1 MQKSK
6 KAKFYIAV
14 FLLVISLFV
23 GMIPANASFAAVV
36 ADGTFGEDNNLTWV
50 LDNTGLLSIS
60 GKGKMQDMYVQDY
73 PWYSYA
79 DQITAVRIQNGVQNV
94 GTYMFEEYDNLET
107 VEIGEGVLTIGK
119 YSFNYCDNLRSVR
132 IPKSLRRIDE
142 QAFFR
147 CPLLS
152 DVHIADA
159 SLWCGIEFMSNHAN
173 PLCNGADLLLNGEIL
188 TEVTVPDFLTKLGDY
203 QFYGCQSIER
213 INLHGKV
220 TAIGKDAFSQ
230 CPSLRYVSCA
240 GTEDQLQKI
249 TNENTELNKDL
260 FMCLFDGKNKLV
272 DGNLI
277 SEDGTLKKI
286 GSSAS
291 VVRIPDGTKTIAE
304 NAGAGLSDLSVLILP
319 ASVEKIAE
327 HAFSDCPLLTDVY
340 FAGSKEQWNAVHS
353 EGLKNVIVHF
363 EAEWIEKDG
372 VVYNADQT
380 VLIGATD
387 AIAKE
392 IVVPETV
399 TQIADG
405 AFRNCF
411 ALQNIT
417 LPDGI
422 TELPD
427 LLFENCRNLQ
437 NVTFSDK
444 LTAIGNRVFSGCIRL
459 EEIILPATVSD
470 IGEYAFSSCRELHSM
485 TLPKAVTALADGVF
499 ADCAR
504 MEEINLP
511 EALQTVGN
519 NAFYNCYKL
528 KEITLPKTVTKL
540 GTSAFYGCAAL
551 TAMTLPDGITEL
563 PEQIFYGCY
572 NLTDVVLPSALTG
585 IGRYAF
591 YDCIALRDLQLPD
604 TLIKIGEYAFFGCE
618 SLTEIVIPPA
628 VTQLEDSSF
637 KACLFLA
644 KITLPE
650 GLQLIGNEAFRYC
663 QTLDALYIPATITSL
678 DESAFDQCYYLKKI
692 YFGGNKEQWIQ
703 AYPDGIPKNIEVV
716 FEHTHTAGKWDVTA
730 CPGPETEGIAQRNCE
745 QCHALQ
751 TAKMEKTAFPGNET
765 ATVNMDGYLSVVAE
779 IPSADLLHQAGD
791 GAVLTDKDGNAVAE
805 DVFVGTGMVLTLADG
820 TTYNVL
826 VAGDCDGNGIINA
839 EDARLTLRLSV
850 NLEDFA
856 PDSVQYKACDV
867 DDFTGVT
874 ASDARSILRASVGLD
889 DPKEWKR

>member
-60 GKGKMQDMYVQDY
+60 GKGRIQDKYVQDY

-79 DQITAVRIQNGVQNV
+79 DQITAVKIQNGVQNV

-173 PLCNGADLLLNGEIL
+173 PLYNGGDLLLNGEIL

-220 TAIGKDAFSQ
+220 AAIGKEAFSQ
-230 CPSLRYVSCA
+230 CPSLRAICCA
-240 GTEDQLQKI
+240 GTVDQMLKI
-249 TNENTELNKDL
+249 TSENTEIRKDL
-260 FMCLFDGKNKLV
+260 FVCLNDGENKLV
-272 DGNLI
+272 DGKVYTKDDALI
-277 SEDGTLKKI
+277 KI
-286 GSSAS
+286 GASST
-291 VVRIPDGTKTIAE
+291 VVSIADDTKTIAE
-304 NAGAGLSDLSVLILP
+304 NAGAGLENLSALILP

-327 HAFSDCPLLTDVY
+327 HAFADCPNLTDVY
-340 FAGSKEQWNAVHS
+340 FAGTKEQWSAVHS
-353 EGLKNVIVHF
+353 EGIKNATVHF
-363 EAEWIEKDG
+363 EAKLIEKDG
-372 VVYNADQT
+372 VVYNADRT
-380 VLIGATD
+380 VLIGATEHVS
-387 AIAKE
+387 AE

-437 NVTFSDK
+437 SVTFSDK
-444 LTAIGNRVFSGCIRL
+444 LTAIGNRAFSGCIRL
-459 EEIILPATVSD
+459 EKITLPETVAQ
-470 IGEYAFSSCRELHSM
+470 IGEYAFASCRNFRSV
-485 TLPKAVTALADGVF
+485 TLPKAVSALADGVF

-519 NAFYNCYKL
+519 NAFYNCYNL

-551 TAMTLPDGITEL
+551 STMILPDEITDL
-563 PEQIFYGCY
+563 PEQVFYECY
-572 NLTDVVLPSALTG
+572 NLKEVVFPSALTG

-591 YDCIALRDLQLPD
+591 YDCISLDSLRLPD
-604 TLIKIGEYAFFGCE
+604 TVEKIGEYAFFGCE
-618 SLTEIVIPPA
+618 ALTEVVLPPA
-628 VTQLEDSSF
+628 VTQLEDSVF

-650 GLQLIGNEAFRYC
+650 GLQMIGSEAFRYC

-678 DESAFDQCYYLKKI
+678 DASAFDQCYYLKKI
-692 YFGGNKEQWIQ
+692 YFGGDKEQWIQ
-703 AYPDGIPKNIEVV
+703 AYPDGIPANREVI
-716 FEHTHTAGKWDVTA
+716 FEHTHTAGKWDVVVYPT
-730 CPGPETEGIAQRNCE
+730 PENEGVALRNCE

-751 TAKMEKTAFPGNET
+751 TTKMEKTAFAGNEK
-765 ATVNMDGYLSVVAE
+765 ATVNMEGYLSVVVA
-779 IPSADLLHQAGD
+779 IAASDLLQQAGE
-791 GAVLTDKDGNAVAE
+791 GAVLTDKDGNTVAA
-805 DVFVGTGMVLTLADG
+805 DAFVGTGMTLILADE
-820 TTYNVL
+820 TVYTVL
-826 VAGDCDGNGIINA
+826 VSGDYDGDGHINA
-839 EDARLTLRLSV
+839 EDARRTLRLSV
-850 NLEDFA
+850 GLEDFA
-856 PDSVQYKACDV
+856 SDSVQYKACDV

-874 ASDARSILRASVGLD
+874 SSDARSILRASVGLD

>member
-79 DQITAVRIQNGVQNV
+79 DQITAVKIQNGVQNV

-107 VEIGEGVLTIGK
+107 VEIGESVLVIGK
-119 YSFNYCDNLRSVR
+119 YSFNFCDNLRSVT
-132 IPKSLRRIDE
+132 IPKSLRRVDE
-142 QAFFR
+142 QAFFM

-159 SLWCGIEFMSNHAN
+159 SLWCGLEFMSAHAN
-173 PLCNGADLLLNGEIL
+173 PLYNGADLLFDGKIVTEI
-188 TEVTVPDFLTKLGDY
+188 TAPDFVTEIGNY
-203 QFYGCQSIER
+203 QFYGCQSLEKIK
-213 INLHGKV
+213 LHADV
-220 TAIGKDAFSQ
+220 TVIGTAAFAN
-230 CPSLRYVSCA
+230 CPSLRAIYCEKA
-240 GTEDQLQKI
+240 DDQIHKILDTNSELDKELFVGSPDEQDKI
-249 TNENTELNKDL
+249 T
-260 FMCLFDGKNKLV
+260 DG
-272 DGNLI
+272 
-277 SEDGTLKKI
+277 
-286 GSSAS
+286 
-291 VVRIPDGTKTIAE
+291 
-304 NAGAGLSDLSVLILP
+304 
-319 ASVEKIAE
+319 
-327 HAFSDCPLLTDVY
+327 DV
-340 FAGSKEQWNAVHS
+340 
-353 EGLKNVIVHF
+353 
-363 EAEWIEKDG
+363 IEKDG
-372 VVYNADQT
+372 VLYSADMT
-380 VLIGATD
+380 VLRGFTEAV
-387 AIAKE
+387 AAE
-392 IVVPETV
+392 LVVPETV
-399 TQIADG
+399 TGIADG

-519 NAFYNCYKL
+519 NAFYNCYNL

-604 TLIKIGEYAFFGCE
+604 TLMKIGEYAFFGCE

-765 ATVNMDGYLSVVAE
+765 ATVNMDGFLSVVAE

-820 TTYNVL
+820 TNYTV
-826 VAGDCDGNGIINA
+826 VVPGDCDGNGIINA

-850 NLEDFA
+850 NLEDFV